1 MTFLEHCKTY
11 LYQPTENPTKIPILI
26 KNLNVS
32 FIEKWSCF
40 AIWRKMLC
48 WVKYPINKEAENQHK
63 KGFSRFF
70 GKYPSRQILVLRSS
84 WGLPSIISPELLLNI
99 LSFREHPLGTSWS
112 DVPRTSQL
120 IVSEMSWINLLE
132 TCFWKRCRD
141 VPQRTFRRT
150 LKVVVGSSVTCHQ
163 ISFYFFP
170 KLNAILRGKF
180 KNQSS
185 IYDAAFL

>member
-1 MTFLEHCKTY
+1 MVMFCHLTQNVVLS
-11 LYQPTENPTKIPILI
+11 KISYKQRGWKSTQKRL
-26 KNLNVS
+26 
-32 FIEKWSCF
+32 F
-40 AIWRKMLC
+40 
-48 WVKYPINKEAENQHK
+48 
-63 KGFSRFF
+63 
-70 GKYPSRQILVLRSS
+70 QIFWEIPQSTDIGPQIVLRI
-84 WGLPSIISPELLLNI
+84 PSITSPELLLNI
-99 LSFREHPLGTSWS
+99 LSFRGHPLGTSWS
-112 DVPRTSQL
+112 GVPRTSQL

-132 TCFWKRCRD
+132 TYFWKRCPD
-141 VPQRTFRRT
+141 VPQRTFRRS